1 MPLKGLQA
9 ALSYTPCKDL
19 HRGGPLYSHFISE
32 DETHAAKD
40 PMEGNH
46 YRHCCRVPGL
56 LLLEGQG
63 DSSCCERLVVSS
75 PGKHLETVA
84 AVWGRE
90 GKLVCADVISHLA
103 LGDSVQKSGQGAKA
117 RRRKREVQEFPR
129 TPLTS

>member
-1 MPLKGLQA
+1 MSAREVPSEGFAGCSFLH
-9 ALSYTPCKDL
+9 PPKDF

-32 DETHAAKD
+32 DETQAAKD

-75 PGKHLETVA
+75 PGKHLETIA

-90 GKLVCADVISHLA
+90 GKLVSADVISRLA
-103 LGDSVQKSGQGAKA
+103 LHD
-117 RRRKREVQEFPR
+117 
-129 TPLTS
+129 LY